1 VSRTILKPSSIP
13 QVEAVADAPQAG
25 SSWRTLYR
33 AAGVA
38 ALVTAV
44 LIPIQVAVFVAYPYP
59 DTVAGWYRLLQDNP
73 LAGLVDLDL
82 LLVVDNVLLV
92 VIALAVYV
100 ALRPASPS
108 VTTMATGLWLLA
120 VVMVIAANPALEM
133 RSLSDQ
139 FTAAATEAQRSS
151 ALAAGQA
158 LLAGWEGTAF
168 QVGYVVGQL
177 AGATLGMVMLRSNR
191 FGRAVPYALI
201 LGNLIGFGY
210 YLPTVGLAISAFSG
224 VVLWAW
230 YVLVARRFFWLGR
243 GPAPSAPVA
252 GGAAVEKE
260 GWRGPRRGRGRHQ
273 PAGGGGVRLRR
284 RRAQRA
290 ALQPTHAPCREALAR
305 PGRPGNPVP

>member
-1 VSRTILKPSSIP
+1 VAQTTMKHAAIP
-13 QVEAVADAPQAG
+13 QVEAVVDAAQAG

-38 ALVTAV
+38 ALITAV
-44 LIPIQVAVFVAYPYP
+44 LIPIQIAVFIAYPFP
-59 DTVAGWYRLLQDNP
+59 DTVAGWFRLLHDNP

-100 ALRPASPS
+100 ALRQASPS

-120 VVMVIAANPALEM
+120 IVLVIAANPAVQML
-133 RSLSDQ
+133 SLSDQ
-139 FTAAATEAQRSS
+139 FAAATTEAQRSG

-177 AGATLGMVMLRSNR
+177 AGIMLGMVMLRGNL
-191 FGRAVPYALI
+191 FGRAVPVTLI
-201 LGNLIGFGY
+201 LGNVVGFGY
-210 YLPTVGLAISAFSG
+210 YLPAVGLAVSACSG

-243 GPAPSAPVA
+243 SPAPSAPMA
-252 GGAAVEKE
+252 ATASQEKGG
-260 GWRGPRRGRGRHQ
+260 
-273 PAGGGGVRLRR
+273 
-284 RRAQRA
+284 
-290 ALQPTHAPCREALAR
+290 
-305 PGRPGNPVP
+305 

>member
-1 VSRTILKPSSIP
+1 MTQATITHPATP
-13 QVEAVADAPQAG
+13 QVEPVVHAPQAG

-33 AAGVA
+33 AAGAA
-38 ALVTAV
+38 ALITAV
-44 LIPIQVAVFVAYPYP
+44 LIPIQIAVFIAYPFP
-59 DTVAGWYRLLQDNP
+59 DTVAGWFRLLQDNP

-100 ALRPASPS
+100 ALRRASPS

-120 VVMVIAANPALEM
+120 VVMVIAANPAVQML
-133 RSLSDQ
+133 SLSDQ
-139 FTAAATEAQRSS
+139 FAAAATEAQRSS

-177 AGATLGMVMLRSNR
+177 AGIMLAMVMLRSNR

-201 LGNLIGFGY
+201 LGNVVGFGY
-210 YLPTVGLAISAFSG
+210 YLPTVGLAVSACSG

-243 GPAPSAPVA
+243 SPAPSVPMVVA
-252 GGAAVEKE
+252 ASPEQGG
-260 GWRGPRRGRGRHQ
+260 
-273 PAGGGGVRLRR
+273 
-284 RRAQRA
+284 
-290 ALQPTHAPCREALAR
+290 
-305 PGRPGNPVP
+305 

>member
-1 VSRTILKPSSIP
+1 MTQATITHPATP
-13 QVEAVADAPQAG
+13 QVEPVVHAPQAG

-33 AAGVA
+33 AAGAA
-38 ALVTAV
+38 ALITAV
-44 LIPIQVAVFVAYPYP
+44 LIPIQIAVFIAYPFP
-59 DTVAGWYRLLQDNP
+59 DTVAGWFRLLQDNP

-100 ALRPASPS
+100 ALRRASPS

-120 VVMVIAANPALEM
+120 IVMVIAANPAVQMLT
-133 RSLSDQ
+133 LSDQ
-139 FTAAATEAQRSS
+139 FAVATTEAQRSS

-177 AGATLGMVMLRSNR
+177 AGIMLGMVMLRGNL

-201 LGNLIGFGY
+201 LGNVVGFGY
-210 YLPTVGLAISAFSG
+210 YLPTVGLAVSACSG

-230 YVLVARRFFWLGR
+230 YVLVARRLFQLGR
-243 GPAPSAPVA
+243 SPAPSVPMVVA
-252 GGAAVEKE
+252 ASQEQGG
-260 GWRGPRRGRGRHQ
+260 
-273 PAGGGGVRLRR
+273 
-284 RRAQRA
+284 
-290 ALQPTHAPCREALAR
+290 
-305 PGRPGNPVP
+305 